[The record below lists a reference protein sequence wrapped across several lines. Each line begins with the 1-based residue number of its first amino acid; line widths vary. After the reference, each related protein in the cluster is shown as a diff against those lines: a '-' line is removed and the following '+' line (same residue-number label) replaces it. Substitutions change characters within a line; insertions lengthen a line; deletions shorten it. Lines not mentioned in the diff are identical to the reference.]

1 MDVDPLKDIIKDDLN
16 EQLSASFNSMDTALR
31 SMQAGFSCVCTH
43 NFMIHVSP
51 SAIRLG
57 GIRYDFIESNIALV
71 NIVLMMFLK
80 RFSADMSRFV
90 LERLRIE
97 QLTKVN
103 YSSLPLYDASHP
115 HWKTD
120 LTETSLESTNYFVP
134 GVNTLTHTHTH
145 THTRTCAHM
154 QTHTHACTHTRT
166 HARTRTQRDTH
177 THTHTHMLHPIHIHT
192 HLHTQTHTHAQTHLH
207 THIHTHT
214 HMYEHIHTHTPSP
227 SHACALSLPHTRVS
241 PCSRARAH
249 THTHAHTH

>member
-120 LTETSLESTNYFVP
+120 LTETSPESTNYFVP

-177 THTHTHMLHPIHIHT
+177 THTHTHTHTYIHTFIRRRTLTHKHTCTHTYTHIRTCTNTYIHT
-192 HLHTQTHTHAQTHLH
+192 H
-207 THIHTHT
+207 
-214 HMYEHIHTHTPSP
+214 P
-227 SHACALSLPHTRVS
+227 LPHTHVLS
-241 PCSRARAH
+241 LSL
-249 THTHAHTH
+249 THA